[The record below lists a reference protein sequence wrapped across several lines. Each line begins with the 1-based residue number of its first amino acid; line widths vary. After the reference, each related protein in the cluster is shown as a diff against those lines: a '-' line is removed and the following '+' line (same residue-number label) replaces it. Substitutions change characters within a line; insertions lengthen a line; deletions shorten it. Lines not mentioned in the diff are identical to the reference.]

1 MGFKTGGQQSTPTG
15 YSAKRVVIGRCG
27 TPSSTQCI
35 TATLTGTTTT
45 PPPTI
50 TLTINSMTATSINYT
65 IVGGSTELP
74 SSCSPVVNLVAA
86 NTKNTINTTNTTNTN
101 IVSAPYFNLQTN
113 SQNII
118 INQPLSATLYS
129 GTSQN
134 NNTPFNQLPSG
145 TYNVY
150 LAYWNNSI
158 CPNYFITNNST
169 PPTPTTAAV
178 SGYYTYTVS

>member
-1 MGFKTGGQQSTPTG
+1 MGFKTGGQQAIACNSKAR
-15 YSAKRVVIGRCG
+15 SAVNGRCG
-27 TPSSTQCI
+27 TPSTTQCI
-35 TATLTGTTTT
+35 TSTLTGTTTT

-86 NTKNTINTTNTTNTN
+86 NTKNTINTTNTN
-101 IVSAPYFNLQTN
+101 IVSAPYFNLQLQTN

-118 INQPLSATLYS
+118 INTPLSATLYS

-150 LAYWNNSI
+150 LAYWNSSI

-169 PPTPTTAAV
+169 QPTPTTAAV